1 MYSTCLFCLERLETN
16 QVIETFPIGR
26 RLAFDGARGRLW
38 VVCLHCNR
46 WNLSPLDERL
56 EVIDVCERLFV
67 DTHLRFSTEHI
78 GLARLKEGLELV
90 RIGDP
95 KLPEFAAW
103 RYGDRF
109 AKRRRAN
116 LLRAGIEVIRLGV
129 YQHPYGAQVLL
140 GSPNKIVARIP
151 TDAGDARWGDPHRRR
166 AAVRDT
172 IKVRLGNLPW
182 LQLVRQGPD
191 GWAVGVRD
199 EFDRPYRL
207 HGEDAV
213 HAVGLLVPY
222 LNRYAGTKHAVDE
235 AVDMLEAAVD
245 PLRFFERAALSAAS
259 KPAARIAKL
268 PEAKRLALEMAAH
281 EETEQRALEGEL
293 AKLEAAW
300 REAEELAAIADGL
313 LVPDSTKDFIR
324 EHRLQT

>member
-1 MYSTCLFCLERLETN
+1 MYSTCLFCLNHLETN

-38 VVCLHCNR
+38 VVCLKCNR

-56 EVIDVCERLFV
+56 EVIEECERLFV

-109 AKRRRAN
+109 VKRRRTN
-116 LLRAGIEVIRLGV
+116 LLRAGFEVIRIGV
-129 YQHPYGAQVLL
+129 YQHPFGAQVLL

-166 AAVRDT
+166 AATRET

-182 LQLVRQGPD
+182 LQLIRHGPD
-191 GWAVGVRD
+191 GWAVGIRD
-199 EFDRPYRL
+199 EFDRPFRL

-245 PLRFFERAALSAAS
+245 PLRFFKRAALSAAS

-281 EETEQRALEGEL
+281 EETEQRALKGEL

-300 REAEELAAIADGL
+300 REAEELAAIADNL
-313 LVPDSTKDFIR
+313 LVPETTEEFIR